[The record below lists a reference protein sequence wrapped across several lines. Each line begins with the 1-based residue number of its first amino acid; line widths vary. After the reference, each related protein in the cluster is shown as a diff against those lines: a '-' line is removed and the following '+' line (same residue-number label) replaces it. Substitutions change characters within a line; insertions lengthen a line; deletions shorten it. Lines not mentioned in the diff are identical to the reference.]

1 MPVVLLNKG
10 KPGVF
15 GVNSDPVSYTHLD
28 VYKRQIRHNVKSVL
42 IMNIVIFKRLE
53 TQGYKFT
60 RLKERRNKWEV
71 QSILC
76 QWGN

>member
-1 MPVVLLNKG
+1 
-10 KPGVF
+10 
-15 GVNSDPVSYTHLD
+15 
-28 VYKRQIRHNVKSVL
+28 
-42 IMNIVIFKRLE
+42 MNIVIFKRLE

>member
-1 MPVVLLNKG
+1 
-10 KPGVF
+10 
-15 GVNSDPVSYTHLD
+15 
-28 VYKRQIRHNVKSVL
+28 
-42 IMNIVIFKRLE
+42 MNIVIFKRLE

-76 QWGN
+76 QWGIDKKR